1 MKKYLKGYALGV
13 LFGLI
18 FTSPS
23 FVTKV
28 PLSFKQHWIALIIF
42 IPAIVYFCLSY
53 SEYNEISFKKE
64 NIKKG
69 VSFVIGII
77 LSFLAVNII
86 WGLPV

>member
-18 FTSPS
+18 FNSQA

-64 NIKKG
+64 NIKKS
-69 VSFVIGII
+69 VSFGIGII
-77 LSFLAVNII
+77 LSFLAVDII

>member
-53 SEYNEISFKKE
+53 SKYNEISFKKE

-69 VSFVIGII
+69 VSFVIGFI
-77 LSFLAVNII
+77 LSFLAIDII